1 MIIASVA
8 SSVLVV
14 NSVYPAVVRSS
25 NSLVRVADK
34 MDQRIESQIK
44 IVYGTGELDE
54 NQVWQDVDSDSEFDV
69 SFWVK
74 NVGSA
79 RIIGV
84 EDTDIFFGK
93 DGDFARIPHINDAG
107 TDYPRWAYATVNGDT
122 WINATTI
129 RFDIHYQSSQ
139 ASDEYFV
146 KVIVPTGAFD
156 EHYFSF

>member
-1 MIIASVA
+1 M
-8 SSVLVV
+8 LVV
-14 NSVYPAVVRSS
+14 NSVYPVVIRSS

-44 IVYGTGELDE
+44 VVYATGELDE
-54 NQVWQDVDSDSEFDV
+54 NQVWQDTDQDSEFDV

-74 NVGSA
+74 NVGSV
-79 RIIGV
+79 RIIGI
-84 EDTDIFFGK
+84 EATDIFFGT

-107 TDYPRWAYATVNGDT
+107 TSYPRWQYATVNGDK

-129 RFDIHYQSSQ
+129 RFDIHYQASKP
-139 ASDEYFV
+139 SDEYFV

>member
-1 MIIASVA
+1 MVSA
-8 SSVLVV
+8 VLVV
-14 NSVYPAVVRSS
+14 NSVYPAVIRSS

-44 IVYGTGELDE
+44 VVYATAEPDKNG
-54 NQVWQDVDSDSEFDV
+54 VWQDVDSDGEFDIT
-69 SFWVK
+69 FWVK

-84 EDTDIFFGK
+84 EDSDIFYGK
-93 DGDFARIPHINDAG
+93 EGDFVRVPHVTDAG
-107 TDYPRWAYATVNGDT
+107 TGYPRWAYATQNGDV
-122 WINATTI
+122 WINATTL
-129 RFDIHYQSSQ
+129 RFDIHYQASQ

-156 EHYFSF
+156 EHYFAY